1 MVRFPA
7 HETVMLRTTA
17 SVLLLGGVALLV
29 TWGVRPAES
38 QAPRT
43 PARVS
48 ADALPPLP
56 AELDEIDL
64 EVERL
69 SIRLDRKAAFDVPAR
84 DPFNFASRPR
94 VSRVPVPTVDELAP
108 VEVVRPEW
116 PSLVAIMTKAEG
128 SGLEVALTDRA
139 GELHVAS
146 AGDALGSFVV
156 SEITSDVVTITDRAS
171 GQTTRL
177 TVR

>member
-1 MVRFPA
+1 
-7 HETVMLRTTA
+7 MLRTTA
-17 SVLLLGGVALLV
+17 SVLLVGGVTLLV

-48 ADALPPLP
+48 PDVLPPLP

-69 SIRLDRKAAFDVPAR
+69 SARLDRRSTFDLPDR
-84 DPFNFASRPR
+84 DPFNF
-94 VSRVPVPTVDELAP
+94 VSRARVLRAPAPDVEPLALP
-108 VEVVRPEW
+108 AEIVRPDW
-116 PSLVAIMTKAEG
+116 PSLVAIMARTEG
-128 SGLEVALTDRA
+128 AGLEVALTDRA
-139 GELHVAS
+139 GDLHVVS
-146 AGDALGSFVV
+146 AGAALGSFVV
-156 SEITSDVVTITDRAS
+156 TEVTADVVTITDQSS